1 MSFVTRRK
9 PVEAPARAEGS
20 HHLKQTL
27 GWPHLMAMGVG
38 AIIGT
43 GIYTLIGVGAG
54 QAGPAVIL
62 SFAIAGAVCALAALC
77 YAEMATL
84 MPQAGSAYAYSYAG
98 MGELVGWIIGWSL
111 ILEYTVVCSTV
122 AVGWSGYAQGF
133 LVSHGWGLPP
143 ALAAGPWGD
152 PAGVLNLP
160 AIFITLAVT
169 GLLLIGTRESATIN
183 FYLVIF
189 KVFALG
195 AFVALTLPGFD
206 PSHFTPF
213 MPYGFSAHAIDAQ
226 GTKTGVMAAAALI
239 FFAFY
244 GFDAISTAAEEARN
258 PGRDLTIGIVGSM
271 LVCAAIYMVV
281 AAAAL
286 GAMPF
291 DRFARSGEPLAFILR
306 EGGHPQVAVLIAAA
320 AVIALPTV
328 IMAFMFGQ
336 SRVFF
341 AMSRDGLLPTG
352 LSGVNRRGV
361 PAAVTILTGV
371 CAAAMAGVL
380 PLKFIAEVANAGTLA
395 AFIATAVAMMVLR
408 RQRPDLP
415 RPFRTP
421 VWWLV
426 GPLAILGCLYLFSS
440 LAGVTQAMFFAWN
453 GAGLVAYLFYG
464 RRRSRL
470 ATA

>member
-9 PVEAPARAEGS
+9 PVEAEARSEGS

-27 GWPHLMAMGVG
+27 SWPHLVALGVG

-54 QAGPAVIL
+54 QAWPAVIL
-62 SFAIAGAVCALAALC
+62 SFAIAGGVCALAALC
-77 YAEMATL
+77 YAEMATM
-84 MPQAGSAYAYSYAG
+84 MPQAGSAYTYSYAG
-98 MGELVGWIIGWSL
+98 MGELIGWIIGWSL

-133 LVSHGWGLPP
+133 LVNHGWGLPQ
-143 ALAAGPWGD
+143 ALAAGPWGE
-152 PAGVLNLP
+152 PAGLINLP
-160 AIFITLAVT
+160 AVFITLAVT
-169 GLLLIGTRESATIN
+169 GMLLVGTRESATVN

-189 KVFALG
+189 KVVALA

-206 PSHFTPF
+206 ASHFHPF
-213 MPYGFSAHAIDAQ
+213 MPYGFNGHVDPD
-226 GTKTGVMAAAALI
+226 GTKRGVMAAAAVI

-244 GFDAISTAAEEARN
+244 GFDAISTAAEEAKN
-258 PGRDLTIGIVGSM
+258 PSRDLTIGIVGSM
-271 LVCAAIYMVV
+271 LACAAIYMLV

-286 GAMPF
+286 GASPF
-291 DRFARSGEPLAFILR
+291 NVFAKSGEPLAFILR
-306 EGGHPQVAVLIAAA
+306 EMRHPMAAVLIAAA

-341 AMSRDGLLPTG
+341 AMSRDGLLPTR
-352 LSGVNRRGV
+352 LSAVNARGV
-361 PAAVTILTGV
+361 PAPVTILTGLA
-371 CAAAMAGVL
+371 AAAMAGFL

-408 RQRPDLP
+408 RQRPEIA

-421 VWWLV
+421 IWWLV
-426 GPLAILGCLYLFSS
+426 GPLAVAGCLYLFWS
-440 LAGVTQAMFFAWN
+440 LAEVTKWMFLAWN
-453 GAGLVAYLFYG
+453 VIGVFVYLLYG
-464 RRRSRL
+464 RTRSRL